1 MNTYTALMCFVVLP
15 ALGYLLGAI
24 PFGLLIGRARGVDVR
39 RQGSG
44 NIGSTNVGRL
54 LGRKWGY
61 ICFLLDVAKGLLP
74 VLYAGHYLRSIA
86 QAPDS
91 QSPAQLAQLA
101 WLLVAAGCILGHMF
115 SVYLKFTGGKGVATS
130 LGVVLG
136 IWPFFTL
143 TAVVALA
150 IWLAVWGACRYVSLA
165 SIAAAVAFP
174 ATFLILIGRLEPWRL
189 DKLWPLFV
197 FSCLMAALVIIR
209 HRSNIARLL
218 AGTENRP
225 TRSA

>member
-1 MNTYTALMCFVVLP
+1 MNTYTAVMCFIVLP
-15 ALGYLLGAI
+15 GLGYLLGAI

-74 VLYAGHYLRSIA
+74 VLYTGYYLRSIA
-86 QAPDS
+86 AANNF
-91 QSPAQLAQLA
+91 QSPAQLPQLA
-101 WLLVAAGCILGHMF
+101 WLLVAAACILGHMF

-143 TAVVALA
+143 TAVVVLA
-150 IWLAVWGACRYVSLA
+150 IWVAVWGATRYVSAA

-174 ATFLILIGRLEPWRL
+174 ATFLVLIGRLELWSFDR
-189 DKLWPLFV
+189 LWPLFV

-225 TRSA
+225 NRPA